1 MFSSLLEANNELEIP
16 HTKER
21 NRQGFVS
28 RPMFSSLSAV
38 AHGEKNTEKRETG
51 KVLGE
56 FFLPPTMDPW
66 PLRPI
71 KASVSK
77 GV

>member
-1 MFSSLLEANNELEIP
+1 MFSGLLEAIKLEIQ
-16 HTKER
+16 HKKER

-28 RPMFSSLSAV
+28 RPMFSSLSVV
-38 AHGEKNTEKRETG
+38 AHREKNTQKREIG
-51 KVLGE
+51 KVLCE
-56 FFLPPTMDPW
+56 FFLPPTIGPW
-66 PLRPI
+66 PWKPI